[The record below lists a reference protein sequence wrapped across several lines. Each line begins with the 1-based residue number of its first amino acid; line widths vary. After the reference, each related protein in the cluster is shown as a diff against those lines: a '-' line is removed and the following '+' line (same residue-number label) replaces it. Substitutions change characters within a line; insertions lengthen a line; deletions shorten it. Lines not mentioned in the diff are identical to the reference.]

1 VPCEIAAASGC
12 PLRVPSH
19 GPNGESSRERETSP
33 MYCRPCTV
41 ARGTVARESRGSG
54 LGPVHARVGVRG
66 GTTAF
71 MCEYW
76 SRILVGVRVSVHG
89 VCDRDRV
96 RSHQHLRTQLVTG
109 PAHRSRHVVESRMAP
124 GRRPTCGLWLQESV
138 AGPFAA
144 PGRPRCRTCPARS
157 GLARPFDPVPPTSP
171 PGVEDGPGP
180 ARGRR

>member
-1 VPCEIAAASGC
+1 MPCEIAAASGC

-19 GPNGESSRERETSP
+19 EPNGESSRERETSP

-96 RSHQHLRTQLVTG
+96 TSHQRHLRTQLVTG
-109 PAHRSRHVVESRMAP
+109 PAHRSRHVVESRMGPGTSNVWTVVARIGGGAICRARTTPLPNLPCQERFGAP
-124 GRRPTCGLWLQESV
+124 L
-138 AGPFAA
+138 
-144 PGRPRCRTCPARS
+144 RS
-157 GLARPFDPVPPTSP
+157 GPSH
-171 PGVEDGPGP
+171 
-180 ARGRR
+180 

>member
-54 LGPVHARVGVRG
+54 LGPVHARVGVGVAQPRSCVNIG
-66 GTTAF
+66 R
-71 MCEYW
+71 EYW
-76 SRILVGVRVSVHG
+76 WVSVHG

-109 PAHRSRHVVESRMAP
+109 PAHRSRHVHGSRRRITNGARATSNVWTVVARIGGGAICRARTTPLPNLPCQERFGAP
-124 GRRPTCGLWLQESV
+124 L
-138 AGPFAA
+138 
-144 PGRPRCRTCPARS
+144 RS
-157 GLARPFDPVPPTSP
+157 GPSH
-171 PGVEDGPGP
+171 
-180 ARGRR
+180 